1 MDQKTPIQLQEL
13 PVPAACTAECRRQK
27 HSRKGRAFKA
37 LGFSTLLLWLGTRY
51 FRFPSPM
58 TFRESPSQWPFPP
71 DVTVDHC
78 AEYSD
83 PVETEGGDYPLYSA
97 DASLE
102 LPASADTLF
111 LISRSHHH
119 GGRVFSTGNVNYLQ
133 SDEVTNT
140 VKVDITAYF
149 WREEHLQASKACL
162 LKRDDD
168 QTGVGIFT
176 KWEGKRRREN
186 ERLRLDVTVTFP
198 RTEDNSALAINNFSS
213 DLEIFTQTVAD
224 LSNIDFKTLS
234 LKAALSAI
242 RAESLV
248 ARNATIRT
256 SLGPIMIQ
264 SLIGETASIVT
275 NLGAIEGTFNSS
287 KSLTLST
294 SNGPINVEVNLFNN
308 DEDDAAKLKLL
319 TSNGRIE
326 GRINLESTK
335 KSGSAFNIT
344 ARTSH
349 GPIDLDVVAAPLE
362 SNITL
367 GATTSLGSLSA
378 KLPTTFE
385 GEFHAS
391 TSLSSLQVKVDE
403 NAEDPAGK
411 GRKRHVDHRTVG
423 KASSHGYVS
432 WSEEGKTRGS
442 VVVRSSLGPVSL
454 EF

>member
-1 MDQKTPIQLQEL
+1 MDQKTPIQFEEL

-27 HSRKGRAFKA
+27 HSRKRRAFRA
-37 LGFSTLLLWLGTRY
+37 FGLSALLLWLGARY
-51 FRFPSPM
+51 FRFASPM
-58 TFRESPSQWPFPP
+58 AFRDPGSPWPFPS

-78 AEYSD
+78 AEWSD
-83 PVETEGGDYPLYSA
+83 PVETEGAEHSLYSA

-111 LISRSHHH
+111 LISRSLHHR
-119 GGRVFSTGNVNYLQ
+119 GRVFSTPGNVNYLQ
-133 SDEVTNT
+133 SDEVTDA
-140 VKVDITAYF
+140 VK
-149 WREEHLQASKACL
+149 EHLAASKACL
-162 LKRDDD
+162 LRRDGD

-176 KWEGKRRREN
+176 NWDEKRRREEH
-186 ERLRLDVTVTFP
+186 ERLRLEVTVTFP

-213 DLEIFTQTVAD
+213 DLEIFGQTLAD
-224 LSNIDFKTLS
+224 LSNVNFKTLS

-242 RAESLV
+242 RAESLF
-248 ARNATIRT
+248 AGNATIRT
-256 SLGPIMIQ
+256 SLGAIRIQ
-264 SLIGETASIVT
+264 SLIGETAMIGTS
-275 NLGAIEGTFNSS
+275 LGAIEGTFNSS

-294 SNGPINVEVNLFNN
+294 SNGPIIVEVNLFNN

-326 GRINLESTK
+326 GRINLESE

-349 GPIDLDVVAAPLE
+349 GPIDLDVVAAPLA

-385 GEFHAS
+385 GVFDAS
-391 TSLSSLQVKVDE
+391 TSLSSVEVKFDE
-403 NAEDPAGK
+403 NAEDPSGK
-411 GRKRHVDHRTVG
+411 GRKRSLDHGKVG
-423 KASSHGYVS
+423 KASSHGHVS

-442 VVVRSSLGPVSL
+442 VTARSSLGPVSL